1 MSITINDLSPKP
13 FKVNVKGLELTS
25 QPLRLSHALVLTK
38 IGNIF
43 QNIEGAKKAE
53 ITQAE
58 KDLDEVIGELIPELK
73 DIKLDMA
80 TTLSLIEQLMS
91 TIEPD
96 DNKELKE
103 KGVSFNSDL
112 KAQTTGL

>member
-13 FKVNVKGLELTS
+13 FKVNIKGLELTS

-73 DIKLDMA
+73 DVKLDMA

-91 TIEPD
+91 T
-96 DNKELKE
+96 NRTRHTSHL
-103 KGVSFNSDL
+103 SFNFISRRSKL
-112 KAQTTGL
+112 CSV

>member
-13 FKVNVKGLELTS
+13 FKVNIKGLELTS

-73 DIKLDMA
+73 DVKLDMA

>member
-13 FKVNVKGLELTS
+13 FKVNIKGLELTS

-43 QNIEGAKKAE
+43 QNIEGAKKSE

-73 DIKLDMA
+73 DVKLDMA

-112 KAQTTGL
+112 KAPTTGL